1 MLTGLDIRERL
12 EARIAE
18 LPTGYIS
25 EKNINGKKR
34 YYLQWREGGKLKS
47 KYIRVDELEVV
58 KKQIAERKELEE
70 RLKEMKIRYPKR
82 GEEVVFETPVR
93 IGKDLEE
100 VREKVKGK
108 KKRYVYKVLSKY
120 LYSDDYTKVCAI
132 YGLRRTGKTTM
143 LFQAI
148 ADMSEEDFA
157 RTAYIKIKKN
167 NNIDM
172 VMRDVQKLKDAGY
185 KYIFIDEVTLME
197 DFIDSASVFSDIYA
211 IMGMKI
217 VLSGTDSLGFWLARD
232 NELYDRVVMV
242 HTTFIPYREY
252 SELLDI
258 NSVDE
263 YIRYGG
269 TLLKGETDFDDEELK
284 EEEVGFRDDET
295 TRRYVDTAIS
305 KNIQHSLACFEY
317 GKYFGHLFDLYEAK
331 QLTGAINRII
341 EDINHRFVYEVL
353 TRDFVSHDLGNTASN
368 LRRDHNPEMR
378 MNLYECLNKETV
390 TQKLM
395 ELLEIENRE
404 QQSIGIT
411 NSHITA
417 IKMYLKGLDLIL
429 DCPIEY
435 GELGIEEEEYTLFTQ
450 PGMRY
455 CQAQALAYSVM
466 KDEKFRLLDEDV
478 KENVVNKILETVRG
492 RMLEDI
498 IILETS
504 KALGKRYRVFK
515 LKFESGEFD
524 MVIRDKENNAC
535 AIYEVK
541 HSKECVR
548 EQAKHLLNEDK
559 LKLTTPRFGTLEG
572 RYVLYLG
579 EDLDTED
586 GIAYRNAEAF
596 LKNLPN
602 ISLCSGLEET
612 QTDGEDQGFRQT
624 L

>member
-1 MLTGLDIRERL
+1 MLSEFNFREKI

-25 EKNINGKKR
+25 EKNIRGKKQ
-34 YYLQWREGGKLKS
+34 YYLQWREDGKLKS
-47 KYIRVDELEVV
+47 KYIRIGEVELIR
-58 KKQIAERKELEE
+58 KQIEERKELEQ
-70 RLKEMKIRYPKR
+70 RLKDMLIKYPKR
-82 GEEVVFETPVR
+82 GEEVVYETPVR
-93 IGKDLEE
+93 IGKDLED
-100 VREKVKGK
+100 VRAKVKGK
-108 KKRYVYKVLSKY
+108 KKRYVYKTVNKF

-148 ADMSEEDFA
+148 ADMTEEDFA
-157 RTAYIKIKKN
+157 RTAYIKIRSN

-172 VMRDVQKLKDAGY
+172 LMRDIQKLKDAGY

-258 NSVDE
+258 DSIDE

-269 TLLKGETDFDDEELK
+269 TLLKGETDFDNEELK

-317 GKYFGHLFDLYEAK
+317 GKYFGHLYDLYAAK

-341 EDINHRFVYEVL
+341 EDINHQFVYEVL

-368 LRRDHNPEMR
+368 LRREHNPER
-378 MNLYECLNKETV
+378 RIRLYEHIDKESV

-395 ELLEIENRE
+395 EILEIRNKE

-411 NSHITA
+411 DSHIAA

-455 CQAQALAYSVM
+455 CQAQALAHSVM
-466 KDEKFRLLDEDV
+466 KDQKFMLLDEDI
-478 KENVVNKILETVRG
+478 KEIVVDKILQTVRG

-498 IILETS
+498 ILLETS

-515 LKFESGEFD
+515 LKFESGEYD
-524 MVIRDKENNAC
+524 MVIRDKETNKC
-535 AIYEVK
+535 AIYEIK
-541 HSKECVR
+541 HSKEYVR

-579 EDLDTED
+579 EDMDTED
-586 GIAYRNAEAF
+586 GIAYRNAETF

-602 ISLCSGLEET
+602 ISLDSGLEENCSMK
-612 QTDGEDQGFRQT
+612 EDQGFTQT
-624 L
+624 F